1 MSRNK
6 GTESVEAVS
15 ASIEALKRL
24 KGQTRFEVLSETVL
38 PQIAS
43 PKMQSGMI
51 LNTTLRE
58 TFSNLPEVLIDPK
71 DGMSISAIFIQL
83 FVLDHFYT
91 RDQPNINTINEVWQ
105 YFVDSEDLKKTF
117 VHRVDRS
124 LMIVYLEH
132 FASKTWNDLALTLD
146 SDWSSITLLDES
158 LLYCSVSLDG
168 VFYFLSTAKRQ
179 HPNDLGIQSLGSNV
193 LLKLQQEPALVKQLN
208 DRMQEVFEN
217 DHLRQMLPTFLRALI
232 GDDTT
237 KFQSFAERLTSAYG
251 PIYPG
256 ETYFAIG
263 VACPAEPASQTVF
276 KSLID
281 DALQRGELSE
291 ILYLQA
297 AGVLN
302 LSSADVVGVA
312 VSIGQKAEDTDGFI
326 QPIRFLQ
333 NHLESVDEKWF
344 REIAFFAM
352 TRIKGRK
359 NFLLESFV
367 YSLKETNLDLVYR
380 LFTAR
385 FSAFGEEGLLNDS
398 WHNIVEEDQAM
409 FSRYLTLWLRDGNAM
424 THRAILFLC
433 SAQGIPSGF
442 FKVSPDFMQ
451 SASSSEK
458 LYIAYKIAGY
468 VYSAEHLQGLLFSLL
483 DNVRA
488 DEERLLDSLFQLFY
502 NYVIYNY
509 RGTLD
514 KIDLIL
520 GNQNLPAHLVEF
532 YSSLRAEYNQYFAEL
547 DNVKSFRELQPDNRL
562 GEFIQFYRQQ
572 KFSTQMNSAERT
584 GLSSLFKNTPVHS
597 HRWAIRRPEQAVH
610 DVHPLGH
617 ISTSVEFPSGEKLN
631 PTYQEMTRRTYQ
643 RLLRDEINIG

>member
-15 ASIEALKRL
+15 ASIKVLKQL
-24 KGQTRFEVLSETVL
+24 KGQAGFVTLADSVL
-38 PQIAS
+38 PHIAS
-43 PKMQSGMI
+43 PKIQNGMI
-51 LNTTLRE
+51 LDTTLRE
-58 TFSNLPEVLIDPK
+58 TFSDLPTVLTDPK
-71 DGMSISAIFIQL
+71 ETNGISAIFIQL
-83 FVLDHFYT
+83 FVLDYFYT
-91 RDQPNINTINEVWQ
+91 KDQPKLDTVGEVWQ

-132 FASKTWNDLALTLD
+132 FAAKTWNNLALTLD
-146 SDWSSITLLDES
+146 NDWSSITLLDES
-158 LLYCSVSLDG
+158 LLYCDVSLDG
-168 VFYFLSTAKRQ
+168 VFYFLRTAKEQ
-179 HPNDLGIQSLGSNV
+179 HPNDLGIPSLGRNV
-193 LLKLQQEPALVKQLN
+193 LLKLQQEVALKKQLN
-208 DRMQEVFEN
+208 DRLHEVFEN
-217 DHLRQMLPTFLRALI
+217 GPLLQMLPTFLRALI
-232 GDDTT
+232 DDDTK
-237 KFQSFAERLTSAYG
+237 KFQLFAEQLTSVYG
-251 PIYPG
+251 QVYPG

-263 VACPAEPASQTVF
+263 VACPGDAASRTLF

-291 ILYLQA
+291 PLYLQA

-312 VSIGQKAEDTDGFI
+312 ISISQKAEDAEGFI

-333 NHLESVDEKWF
+333 SNLQSIDEKWF
-344 REIAFFAM
+344 REIAFYAM
-352 TRIKGRK
+352 TRIKARK
-359 NFLLESFV
+359 SALLEGFI
-367 YSLKETNLDLVYR
+367 YSLKEINTDLVYR

-385 FSAFGEEGLLNDS
+385 FAAFGEEGLLNDS
-398 WHNIVEEDQAM
+398 WNSLVEEDPGM
-409 FSRYLTLWLRDGNAM
+409 FSRYLTLWLLDGNAL
-424 THRAILFLC
+424 THRAVLFLC
-433 SAQGIPSGF
+433 SAPGIPSNY
-442 FKVSPDFMQ
+442 FKVSPELMQ
-451 SASSSEK
+451 SASSSDK

-468 VYSAEHLQGLLFSLL
+468 VYTAEHLQGLLFSLL
-483 DNVRA
+483 ESVLA

-514 KIDLIL
+514 KIDRILENQSLPLHLI
-520 GNQNLPAHLVEF
+520 EF
-532 YSSLRAEYNQYFAEL
+532 YSSLRVEYNQYFAEL
-547 DNVKSFRELQPDNRL
+547 DKVKSFRELQPDNRL

-572 KFSTQMNSAERT
+572 KFSAEMNNAERK

-610 DVHPLGH
+610 EVHPLGH